1 MADTEHSKIIAENR
15 KHLMRLISE
24 TIKKDGPNCDL
35 NFIDVSGLDDLSGVF
50 SYPNHFFN
58 GDISQWDVSNVK
70 NISHMFTASHF
81 NGDISAWN
89 VSSAMDLSWMFW
101 HFPCG
106 R

>member
-1 MADTEHSKIIAENR
+1 
-15 KHLMRLISE
+15 MRLISE

-58 GDISQWDVSNVK
+58 GDILQWDVSNVK
-70 NISHMFTASHF
+70 NMSHMFAASHF